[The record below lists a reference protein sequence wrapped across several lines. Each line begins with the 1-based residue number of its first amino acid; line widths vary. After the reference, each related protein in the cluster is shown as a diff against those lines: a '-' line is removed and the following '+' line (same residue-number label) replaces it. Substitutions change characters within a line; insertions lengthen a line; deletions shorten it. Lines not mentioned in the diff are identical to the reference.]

1 MDYLVTQSR
10 IKEMQQE
17 IEQLKSLYVFP
28 GMSLLYLDRFFD
40 DLRAQVGLA
49 FYLKSHYVINRN
61 FLIKMQSTCTQ
72 MNEKILS
79 FEKECLNFNDWSKI
93 ANQNKKESENNL
105 KKIQIL
111 LDYADFNDLEVI
123 NELIY
128 AEKLKAEKHL
138 FCNKTMAFFPSNL
151 FDSETDYIG
160 NLVFITNA
168 FIGRMGID
176 FLKKSVKT
184 KFIIII
190 IIMVK
195 H

>member
-105 KKIQIL
+105 KKI
-111 LDYADFNDLEVI
+111 
-123 NELIY
+123 
-128 AEKLKAEKHL
+128 
-138 FCNKTMAFFPSNL
+138 P
-151 FDSETDYIG
+151 
-160 NLVFITNA
+160 TN
-168 FIGRMGID
+168 
-176 FLKKSVKT
+176 
-184 KFIIII
+184 
-190 IIMVK
+190 
-195 H
+195 